1 MKIDTHIH
9 TMTITL
15 DEPKMNF
22 VDIEYNALTL
32 LVGANNVGKSFFLKT
47 TWVMSFIATM
57 VSAAKTLTHD
67 QTIEMA
73 QFAFDK
79 SYENQTFTGNIGVKF
94 NNGATLEVQLVI
106 GMIKQFIVIGFDDA
120 MKFPMPKYL
129 SSKMRLFDNISMYLK
144 IRKDKFGMVS
154 TGPIDAL
161 VEGMLEY
168 YPLYDII
175 YIEGLI
181 NNSPIMASHEINN
194 SFKSFDF
201 DKDIKSLTADLDT
214 CDFYV
219 TFEDDT
225 IKYMKTHSAGQQAI
239 VNMVF
244 GSAS

>member
-1 MKIDTHIH
+1 MKVDTHINK
-9 TMTITL
+9 MTIIL

-47 TWVMSFIATM
+47 TWVMSFIASM
-57 VSAAKTLTHD
+57 VSIAKDVTPD
-67 QTIEMA
+67 QMTAMA

-94 NNGATLEVQLVI
+94 NNGATLEVQLVM

-129 SSKMRLFDNISMYLK
+129 SSKMRLFDAISMYLK
-144 IRKDKFGMVS
+144 IRKDKFGMIS

-181 NNSPIMASHEINN
+181 NNSPIIASNEINWAL
-194 SFKSFDF
+194 KSFDF
-201 DKDIKSLTADLDT
+201 DTSIKSLTADLDL

>member
-1 MKIDTHIH
+1 MKVDTHINK
-9 TMTITL
+9 MTIIL

-47 TWVMSFIATM
+47 TWVMSFIAAM
-57 VSAAKTLTHD
+57 VSAAKTLTSD
-67 QTIEMA
+67 QMTEMA

-79 SYENQTFTGNIGVKF
+79 SYENQTLTGNIGVKF
-94 NNGATLEVQLVI
+94 NNGATLEVQLVM

-129 SSKMRLFDNISMYLK
+129 SSKMRLFDAISMYLK

-225 IKYMKTHSAGQQAI
+225 IKYMKSYSAGQQAI